1 MKKLSLDTSRQGESE
16 FLGEVR
22 TITSIQHRNLVRL
35 LGYCSDGPQRLL
47 VYEYMKNR
55 SLDLVIYGMTRRS
68 STTIFAISENY
79 HYSSAW
85 SWFFYD
91 FCGHV

>member
-1 MKKLSLDTSRQGESE
+1 MKKLCLDTSRQGESE

-55 SLDLVIYGMTRRS
+55 SLDLVIYGMTRLS
-68 STTIFAISENY
+68 HLPSTTIFAISENY

-85 SWFFYD
+85 S
-91 FCGHV
+91 